1 MTIDHSVPILVVDD
15 FKTMVRIMR
24 NFLTD
29 LGFTD
34 VDDASNGED
43 ALEKM
48 RSKSYA
54 LVISD
59 WNMQPMTVFAL
70 LRRVRADPRTTSTRF
85 IMVTAESKTD
95 NVLSA
100 RQAGVEHYLVKPFN
114 AQMLRSK
121 LEQVLT
127 N

>member
-59 WNMQPMTVFAL
+59 WNMQPMTGFDL

-100 RQAGVEHYLVKPFN
+100 RQAGVDHYLVKPFN

>member
-48 RSKSYA
+48 RSKTYG

-59 WNMQPMTVFAL
+59 WNMQPMSGFDL

-100 RQAGVEHYLVKPFN
+100 RQAGVDHYLVKPFN

-121 LEQVLT
+121 LEQVLAH
-127 N
+127 

>member
-48 RSKSYA
+48 RTKSYA

-59 WNMQPMTVFAL
+59 WNMQPMTGFDL
-70 LRRVRADPRTTSTRF
+70 LRRVRADPRTTATRF

-100 RQAGVEHYLVKPFN
+100 RQAGVDHYLVKPFN

>member
-1 MTIDHSVPILVVDD
+1 MAIDHTVPILVVDD

-24 NFLTD
+24 NFLND

-48 RSKSYA
+48 RGKSYG

-59 WNMQPMTVFAL
+59 WNMQPMSGFDL
-70 LRRVRADPRTTSTRF
+70 LRRVRSDPRTMSMRF

-100 RQAGVEHYLVKPFN
+100 RQAGVDHYLVKPFN

-121 LEQVLT
+121 LEQVLA